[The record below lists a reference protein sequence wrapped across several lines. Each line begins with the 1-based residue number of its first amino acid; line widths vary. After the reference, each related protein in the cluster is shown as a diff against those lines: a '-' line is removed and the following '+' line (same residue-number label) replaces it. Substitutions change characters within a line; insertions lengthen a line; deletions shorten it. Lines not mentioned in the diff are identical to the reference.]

1 MLMISEQFKSL
12 SYVIINFEVDML
24 FFYCFTDQIWLTY
37 PGEDRIL
44 EEPPVAKSK
53 NLCQFEGIQLHQ
65 RADW

>member
-1 MLMISEQFKSL
+1 MLVEQFKSL
-12 SYVIINFEVDML
+12 RYVLNNFEVDMP

-44 EEPPVAKSK
+44 EEPPVAESK
-53 NLCQFEGIQLHQ
+53 NLCQLEGIQLHQ